1 MAGEGLRRKRRGLR
15 KAGPPAAEDEEA
27 PADSGRTAA
36 SDKTAEE
43 AAEVTEE
50 DKTAEEAAEV
60 TEEAA
65 GKAAEEAVEDQEKE
79 DRRGIIHLASVPP
92 FMKVQ
97 KLRSCVALSL
107 VEGGFGIGTA
117 LEYRHLMEK
126 FGEVGRIYLAPEAPG
141 DRERRK
147 RLGGNKKILFTE
159 GWVEFADRRL
169 AKRVAATLNG
179 GPIGGKKRHN
189 FWRDDHWNM
198 RYLPKF
204 KWHQLK
210 EGKIYARQVR
220 KARLEQRLG
229 QARRANNFYLEQ
241 VEQAKIK
248 KRMAEKR
255 EKKGTAADAEGA
267 AKGEGPSGSAK
278 RRKGAAAR
286 AARVPAEDWE
296 MPDRMLE
303 SLIW

>member
-50 DKTAEEAAEV
+50 
-60 TEEAA
+60 AA

-97 KLRSCVALSL
+97 KL
-107 VEGGFGIGTA
+107 
-117 LEYRHLMEK
+117 RHLMEK